1 MGVKVES
8 FEDLEVWREGMDV
21 ARKVYA
27 SLKGCKD
34 FGLRDQ
40 MQRGAVS
47 IPSNIAEGFERRSN
61 KEFIQ
66 HLYIAKGS
74 SAELRTQIMISI
86 GLELIPKE
94 SGEQLLE
101 QTRKV
106 ARMLYRLIVTRKER
120 FNG

>member
-1 MGVKVES
+1 MAVGVEK

-27 SLKGCKD
+27 NLKGCKD

-40 MQRGAVS
+40 MQRAAVS

-74 SAELRTQIMISI
+74 CAELRTQISLSI
-86 GLELIPKE
+86 DLGIIQKAP
-94 SGEQLLE
+94 GEQLIE

-106 ARMLYRLIVTRKER
+106 AKMLYRLIETRREK
-120 FNG
+120 FSV